1 MSPGL
6 WLLVALGAVALA
18 GWAYGTR
25 EERVAGRTGPAA
37 VRAVAVFLILGGLA
51 LPALRDSG
59 VGMPERVVLLDISRS
74 MTLPVRA
81 GEAGGATRFDSAL
94 ALLPALA
101 PDRIYLFGVRP
112 IPARLDS
119 LPALGATHDASRLEP
134 ALQAARLGGAD
145 SVWVLTDGELTDR
158 GAARETAA
166 GLSLGVRELRVAAA
180 EPRVA
185 LAALRVPERARAG
198 DTVRATLEFH
208 AGGGPA
214 GGGSAGGGSA
224 GGGEVPDSVS
234 FQLEREGTVVAT
246 VRAPRPAPGRTGRA
260 QLTFVPRDEGAGP
273 VWRRYEAVLVDPPD
287 PFGVSGRTGAWIE
300 VSESSAGAV
309 LVSLAPDWEAR
320 FLVPALDRLVLG
332 GARGYLRLADD
343 RFLEMG
349 AGPRV
354 VEASRVR
361 EAARGARLLAV
372 QAAPDELPPWLAGAL
387 RTHARTLFLTGG
399 PGDVPGV
406 EARVTGPLPG
416 EWYPAG
422 PVPASPSAALLAE
435 ADLDILP
442 PVRELYA
449 VEPAGRWSVI
459 NASRNRRG
467 EGRPLLTAGEDGT
480 RRWALSA
487 AADWWRWSLRG
498 DEPRRVYEG
507 VFSGIVGWLV
517 EDAAPRLASLLR
529 TPAPG
534 EPPVW
539 RIRPGSSDLTIVLR
553 DETDAEAWSA
563 SVADP
568 PAEVVGP
575 GLPAGRYEVLV
586 TATGPEGPVELRRPV
601 DVEPDPGEFLPAP
614 PSEPMVIAAQ
624 PSSRATVEVRS
635 PRPVW
640 PFLLAVLLLCGEW
653 VWRHRIGLR

>member
-37 VRAVAVFLILGGLA
+37 VRAVAVFLILGALA
-51 LPALRDSG
+51 LPALRGSG
-59 VGMPERVVLLDISRS
+59 VGAPERVVLLDISRS

-81 GEAGGATRFDSAL
+81 ADAGGTTRLDSAL
-94 ALLPALA
+94 ALLPELA
-101 PDRIYLFGVRP
+101 PDRIYLFGDRP
-112 IPARLDS
+112 VPARIDS
-119 LPALGATHDASRLEP
+119 LDTLVARHGASRLEP

-145 SVWVLTDGELTDR
+145 SVWVLTDGALADR

-166 GLSLGVRELRVAAA
+166 GLGLGVRELRVADVG
-180 EPRVA
+180 PRVA
-185 LAALRVPERARAG
+185 LAALRAPERARAG
-198 DTVRATLEFH
+198 DTVRAMLEFR
-208 AGGGPA
+208 A
-214 GGGSAGGGSA
+214 GGGSG
-224 GGGEVPDSVS
+224 GGGELPDSVS
-234 FQLEREGTVVAT
+234 FQLEREGTVVAA

-260 QLTFVPRDEGAGP
+260 QIDFVPRDEGARP
-273 VWRRYEAVLVDPPD
+273 SWRRYEAVLVDPPD
-287 PFGVSGRTGAWIE
+287 PFGVAGRTGAWIE

-332 GARGYLRLADD
+332 GARGYLSLADG

-349 AGPRV
+349 AGPRI
-354 VEASRVR
+354 VETSRVR
-361 EAARGARLLAV
+361 EAVRGARLLAV
-372 QAAPDELPPWLAGAL
+372 QAAPEDLPPWLAGAL
-387 RTHARTLFLTGG
+387 GAHARTLFFAGG
-399 PGDVPGV
+399 PGEVPGAG
-406 EARVTGPLPG
+406 ARVTGPLPG
-416 EWYPAG
+416 EWYAAG

-435 ADLDILP
+435 ADLDLLP

-449 VEPAGRWSVI
+449 VEPAGRWSVL

-467 EGRPLLTAGEDGT
+467 EGRPLLTAGEDGM

-487 AADWWRWSLRG
+487 ASDWWRWSLRG
-498 DEPRRVYEG
+498 GEPRRVYEG
-507 VFSGIVGWLV
+507 VFSGIVGWLA
-517 EDAAPRLASLLR
+517 EDATPRLASLVR

-539 RIRPGSSDLTIVLR
+539 RIRPGSSDLTIRLL
-553 DETDAEAWSA
+553 DETGAEVWREA
-563 SVADP
+563 VADP
-568 PAEVVGP
+568 PAEVAGP
-575 GLPAGRYEVLV
+575 GLPPGRYEVLV

-601 DVEPDPGEFLPAP
+601 DIEPDPREFLPGP
-614 PSEPMVIAAQ
+614 PSEPLAVGAQ
-624 PSSRATVEVRS
+624 PFPRAPVDVRS

-640 PFLLAVLLLCGEW
+640 PFVLAVLLLCGEW

>member
-6 WLLVALGAVALA
+6 WVLVALGAVVLV
-18 GWAYGTR
+18 GWAYGAR
-25 EERVAGRTGPAA
+25 EERVAGRAGPAA
-37 VRAVAVFLILGGLA
+37 VRAVAVFLILGALA

-59 VGMPERVVLLDISRS
+59 VGVPERVVLLDISRS
-74 MTLPVRA
+74 MTLPVGA
-81 GEAGGATRFDSAL
+81 GEAGGTTRLDSAL
-94 ALLPALA
+94 ALLPGLA
-101 PDRIYLFGVRP
+101 PDRIYLFGDRP
-112 IPARLDS
+112 VPARLDS
-119 LPALGATHDASRLEP
+119 LEALAARHDASRLEP

-145 SVWVLTDGELTDR
+145 SVRVLTDGELTDR
-158 GAARETAA
+158 DAARETAA
-166 GLSLGVRELRVAAA
+166 GLGLGVRELRVAAA

-185 LAALRVPERARAG
+185 LAALRAPERARAG

-208 AGGGPA
+208 AGGG
-214 GGGSAGGGSA
+214 S
-224 GGGEVPDSVS
+224 GGEGALPDSVS

-260 QLTFVPRDEGAGP
+260 EVAFVPRDEGAEP
-273 VWRRYEAVLVDPPD
+273 VWRRYEAVLTDPPD

-332 GARGYLRLADD
+332 GARGYLRLADG

-349 AGPRV
+349 ASPRV

-361 EAARGARLLAV
+361 EAVRGARLLAV
-372 QAAPDELPPWLAGAL
+372 QAAPDDLPPWLAGAL
-387 RTHARTLFLTGG
+387 RTHARTLFFVGG

-406 EARVTGPLPG
+406 GARVTGPLPG

-435 ADLDILP
+435 ADLDLLP

-449 VEPAGRWSVI
+449 VEPAGTWSAI
-459 NASRNRRG
+459 DASRNRRG
-467 EGRPLLTAGEDGT
+467 EGRPLLTAGEDGA

-487 AADWWRWSLRG
+487 ASDWWRWSLRG
-498 DEPRRVYEG
+498 NEPRRVYEG

-517 EDAAPRLASLLR
+517 EDATPRLASLVR

-539 RIRPGSSDLTIVLR
+539 RIRPGSSDLTIQVL
-553 DETDAEAWSA
+553 DEAGAEVWSD

-568 PAEVVGP
+568 PAEVAGT

-586 TATGPEGPVELRRPV
+586 TATGPEGRVGLRRPV
-601 DVEPDPGEFLPAP
+601 HVEPDPREFLPGP
-614 PSEPMVIAAQ
+614 PSEPLAIVAQ
-624 PSSRATVEVRS
+624 PSPRPPAEVRS

>member
-1 MSPGL
+1 MNPGL
-6 WLLVALGAVALA
+6 WVLVALGAVALA

-25 EERVAGRTGPAA
+25 EERVAGRAGPAA
-37 VRAVAVFLILGGLA
+37 VRAAAVFLILGALA

-59 VGMPERVVLLDISRS
+59 VGVPERVVLLDVSRS

-81 GEAGGATRFDSAL
+81 GDDGGSTRLDSAL
-94 ALLPALA
+94 ALLPELA
-101 PDRIYLFGVRP
+101 PDRVYLFGDRP
-112 IPARLDS
+112 VPARLDS
-119 LPALGATHDASRLEP
+119 LDTLGAGHDASRLEP

-158 GAARETAA
+158 DAARETAQ
-166 GLSLGVRELRVAAA
+166 GLGLGVRELRVAAV

-185 LAALRVPERARAG
+185 LAALRAPERTRVG

-208 AGGGPA
+208 AGGGS
-214 GGGSAGGGSA
+214 GGGSVGGSG
-224 GGGEVPDSVS
+224 GGGELPDSVS
-234 FQLEREGTVVAT
+234 FQLEREGTVVT
-246 VRAPRPAPGRTGRA
+246 TMRAPRPAPGRTGRA
-260 QLTFVPRDEGAGP
+260 QIAFVPRDEGARP
-273 VWRRYEAVLVDPPD
+273 AWRRYEAVLTDPPD
-287 PFGVSGRTGAWIE
+287 PFGVSGRAGAWIE
-300 VSESSAGAV
+300 VSEASAGAV
-309 LVSLAPDWEAR
+309 LVSLTPDWEAR

-349 AGPRV
+349 AGPRI

-361 EAARGARLLAV
+361 EAVRGARLLAV
-372 QAAPDELPPWLAGAL
+372 QAAPEDLPPWLAGAL
-387 RTHARTLFLTGG
+387 RAHARTLFFAGG

-406 EARVTGPLPG
+406 GARVTGPLPG

-435 ADLDILP
+435 ADLDLLP

-487 AADWWRWSLRG
+487 ASDWWRWSLRG

-517 EDAAPRLASLLR
+517 EDATPRLASLAR
-529 TPAPG
+529 MPAPG

-539 RIRPGSSDLTIVLR
+539 RIRPGSSDLTIRLL
-553 DETDAEAWSA
+553 DETGAEVWNE
-563 SVADP
+563 SVTDP
-568 PAEVVGP
+568 PAEVAGP
-575 GLPAGRYEVLV
+575 ALPLGRYEALV
-586 TATGPEGPVELRRPV
+586 TATGPEGSVELRRPV
-601 DVEPDPGEFLPAP
+601 DVEPDPREFLPGP
-614 PSEPMVIAAQ
+614 PSEPLAIEAQ
-624 PSSRATVEVRS
+624 PSPRAPAEVRS

>member
-37 VRAVAVFLILGGLA
+37 VRAAALFLILGALA
-51 LPALRDSG
+51 LPALRGGG
-59 VGMPERVVLLDISRS
+59 VGAPERVVLLDISRS

-81 GEAGGATRFDSAL
+81 GEPGGATRLDSAL

-101 PDRIYLFGVRP
+101 PDRIYLFGDRP
-112 IPARLDS
+112 VPARLDS
-119 LPALGATHDASRLEP
+119 LDTLGASHDASRLEP

-158 GAARETAA
+158 DAAREAAA
-166 GLSLGVRELRVAAA
+166 GLGLGVRELRVAAI

-185 LAALRVPERARAG
+185 LAALRAPERARAG

-208 AGGGPA
+208 AGGGSGD
-214 GGGSAGGGSA
+214 GGGL
-224 GGGEVPDSVS
+224 PDSVS

-246 VRAPRPAPGRTGRA
+246 VRAPRPAAGRTGRA
-260 QLTFVPRDEGAGP
+260 EITFVPREEGAQP
-273 VWRRYEAVLVDPPD
+273 AWRRYEAVLVDPPD
-287 PFGVSGRTGAWIE
+287 PFGVSDRTGAWIE

-320 FLVPALDRLVLG
+320 FIVPALDRLVLG

-349 AGPRV
+349 AGPRI

-361 EAARGARLLAV
+361 EAVRGARLLAV
-372 QAAPDELPPWLAGAL
+372 HASPDDLPPWLAGAL
-387 RTHARTLFLTGG
+387 RTHARTLFFAGG

-406 EARVTGPLPG
+406 GARVTGPLPG

-435 ADLDILP
+435 ADLDLLP

-487 AADWWRWSLRG
+487 ASDWWRWSLRG
-498 DEPRRVYEG
+498 NEPRRVYEG

-517 EDAAPRLASLLR
+517 EDATPRLASLAR

-534 EPPVW
+534 EPQVW
-539 RIRPGSSDLTIVLR
+539 RIRPGSSDLKVQLLDGTG
-553 DETDAEAWSA
+553 AEVWSD

-568 PAEVVGP
+568 PAELVGP
-575 GLPAGRYEVLV
+575 GLPPGRYDVIV
-586 TATGPEGPVELRRPV
+586 TATGPEGSVELRRPV
-601 DVEPDPGEFLPAP
+601 DVEPDPREFLPGP
-614 PSEPMVIAAQ
+614 PSEPLAIGAQ
-624 PSSRATVEVRS
+624 PSPRAPVEVRS

>member
-37 VRAVAVFLILGGLA
+37 VRAVAVFLILGALA
-51 LPALRDSG
+51 LPALRGSG

-81 GEAGGATRFDSAL
+81 GEPGGATRLDSAL
-94 ALLPALA
+94 ALLPELA
-101 PDRIYLFGVRP
+101 PDRVYLFGDRP
-112 IPARLDS
+112 VPARLDS
-119 LPALGATHDASRLEP
+119 LDALGATHDASRLEP

-158 GAARETAA
+158 DAARETAT
-166 GLSLGVRELRVAAA
+166 GLGLGLRELRVAAI

-185 LAALRVPERARAG
+185 LAALQTPERARAG
-198 DTVRATLEFH
+198 DTVRATLEFR
-208 AGGGPA
+208 AGGGP
-214 GGGSAGGGSA
+214 
-224 GGGEVPDSVS
+224 GGEGGLPDSVS
-234 FQLEREGTVVAT
+234 FQLERDGTVIAV
-246 VRAPRPAPGRTGRA
+246 VRASRPAAGRTGRA
-260 QLTFVPRDEGAGP
+260 QITFVPRDEGAESA
-273 VWRRYEAVLVDPPD
+273 WRRYEAVLVDPPD

-320 FLVPALDRLVLG
+320 FLVPALDRLILG
-332 GARGYLRLADD
+332 GARGYLRLADG

-349 AGPRV
+349 ASPRI

-361 EAARGARLLAV
+361 EAAQGARLLAV
-372 QAAPDELPPWLAGAL
+372 QASPEDLPPWLAGAL
-387 RTHARTLFLTGG
+387 RTHARTLFFTGG
-399 PGDVPGV
+399 PGEVPGV
-406 EARVTGPLPG
+406 GARVTGPLPG

-435 ADLDILP
+435 ADLDLLP

-517 EDAAPRLASLLR
+517 EDATPRLASLVR

-534 EPPVW
+534 EPQVW
-539 RIRPGSSDLTIVLR
+539 RIRPGSADLTIRLL
-553 DETDAEAWSA
+553 DETGAEVWSE
-563 SVADP
+563 SIADP
-568 PAEVVGP
+568 PAEIVGP
-575 GLPAGRYEVLV
+575 GLPPGRYEALL
-586 TATGPEGPVELRRPV
+586 TATGPDGSVELGRPV
-601 DVEPDPGEFLPAP
+601 DIEPDPREFLPAP
-614 PSEPMVIAAQ
+614 PSEPLAIGAQ
-624 PSSRATVEVRS
+624 PSPRAPVEVRS

>member
-37 VRAVAVFLILGGLA
+37 IRAAALFLILGALA
-51 LPALRDSG
+51 LPALRGGG
-59 VGMPERVVLLDISRS
+59 VGVPERVVLLDISRS
-74 MTLPVRA
+74 MTLPLRA
-81 GEAGGATRFDSAL
+81 EEPGGATRLDSAL
-94 ALLPALA
+94 AFLPELA
-101 PDRIYLFGVRP
+101 PDRIYLFGDRP
-112 IPARLDS
+112 VPARLDS
-119 LPALGATHDASRLEP
+119 LDALGATHDASRLEP

-158 GAARETAA
+158 DAARETAA
-166 GLSLGVRELRVAAA
+166 GLGLGVRELRVAAI

-185 LAALRVPERARAG
+185 LAALRAPERARAG

-208 AGGGPA
+208 AGGESD
-214 GGGSAGGGSA
+214 GGGGL
-224 GGGEVPDSVS
+224 PDSVS

-246 VRAPRPAPGRTGRA
+246 LRAPRPAAGRTGRA
-260 QLTFVPRDEGAGP
+260 EVAFVPRDEGAEP
-273 VWRRYEAVLVDPPD
+273 AWRRYEAVLVDPPD
-287 PFGVSGRTGAWIE
+287 PLGVSERTGAWIE

-349 AGPRV
+349 ASPRI

-361 EAARGARLLAV
+361 EAVRGARLLAV
-372 QAAPDELPPWLAGAL
+372 QASPDDLPPWLAGAL
-387 RTHARTLFLTGG
+387 RTHARTLFFAGG

-406 EARVTGPLPG
+406 GARVTGPLPG

-435 ADLDILP
+435 VDLDLLP

-459 NASRNRRG
+459 NASRSRRG

-487 AADWWRWSLRG
+487 ASDWWRWSLRG

-517 EDAAPRLASLLR
+517 EDATPRLASLAR

-534 EPPVW
+534 EPQIW
-539 RIRPGSSDLTIVLR
+539 RIRPGSSDLAIRLL
-553 DETDAEAWSA
+553 DETGAEVWSE
-563 SVADP
+563 STADP
-568 PAEVVGP
+568 PDELVGP
-575 GLPAGRYEVLV
+575 GLPPGRYEARV
-586 TATGPEGPVELRRPV
+586 TATGPEGSVELRRPV
-601 DVEPDPGEFLPAP
+601 DIEPDPREFLPGP
-614 PSEPMVIAAQ
+614 PSEPMAIGAQ
-624 PSSRATVEVRS
+624 PSLRAPVEVRS

-640 PFLLAVLLLCGEW
+640 PFLLAVLLLCAEW

>member
-25 EERVAGRTGPAA
+25 EERVAGRMGPAA
-37 VRAVAVFLILGGLA
+37 VRAAAVFLILGALA
-51 LPALRDSG
+51 LPALRGSG
-59 VGMPERVVLLDISRS
+59 VGTPERVVLLDVSRS

-81 GEAGGATRFDSAL
+81 GDTAGATRLDSAL
-94 ALLPALA
+94 ALLPELA
-101 PDRIYLFGVRP
+101 PDRIYLFGDRP
-112 IPARLDS
+112 LAARLDS
-119 LPALGATHDASRLEP
+119 LDALGATHDASRLEP

-158 GAARETAA
+158 DAARETAT
-166 GLSLGVRELRVAAA
+166 GLGFGVRELRVAAI

-185 LAALRVPERARAG
+185 LAALQTPERARAG

-208 AGGGPA
+208 AGGGSGDE
-214 GGGSAGGGSA
+214 GGL
-224 GGGEVPDSVS
+224 PDSVS
-234 FQLEREGTVVAT
+234 FQLEREGEVVAT
-246 VRAPRPAPGRTGRA
+246 VRASRPAAGRTGRA
-260 QLTFVPRDEGAGP
+260 QITFVPRDEGAESA
-273 VWRRYEAVLVDPPD
+273 WRRYEAVLVDPPD
-287 PFGVSGRTGAWIE
+287 PFGVSNRTGAWIE

-332 GARGYLRLADD
+332 GARGYLRLADG

-349 AGPRV
+349 AGPRI

-361 EAARGARLLAV
+361 EAVQGARLLAV
-372 QAAPDELPPWLAGAL
+372 QASPEDLPPWLAGAL
-387 RTHARTLFLTGG
+387 RAHARTLFFAGG
-399 PGDVPGV
+399 PGEVPGAG
-406 EARVTGPLPG
+406 ARVTGPLPG

-435 ADLDILP
+435 ADLDLLP

-467 EGRPLLTAGEDGT
+467 EGRPLLTADEDGT

-498 DEPRRVYEG
+498 DEPRSVYEG

-517 EDAAPRLASLLR
+517 EDATPRLASLVR

-534 EPPVW
+534 EPQVW
-539 RIRPGSSDLTIVLR
+539 RIRPGSADLAIRLL
-553 DETDAEAWSA
+553 DETGTEVWSE
-563 SVADP
+563 SIADP
-568 PAEVVGP
+568 PAEIVGP
-575 GLPAGRYEVLV
+575 GLPPGRYEALV
-586 TATGPEGPVELRRPV
+586 TATGPDGPVELARPV
-601 DVEPDPGEFLPAP
+601 DVKPDPREFLPGP
-614 PSEPMVIAAQ
+614 PSEPLAIGAQ
-624 PSSRATVEVRS
+624 PSPRPPVEVRS

>member
-25 EERVAGRTGPAA
+25 EERVAGRMGPAA
-37 VRAVAVFLILGGLA
+37 VRAAAVFLILGALA
-51 LPALRDSG
+51 LPALRGSG
-59 VGMPERVVLLDISRS
+59 VGMPERVVLLDVSRS

-81 GEAGGATRFDSAL
+81 GDTGGATRLDSAL
-94 ALLPALA
+94 ALLPELA
-101 PDRIYLFGVRP
+101 PDRVYLFGDRP
-112 IPARLDS
+112 LPARLDS
-119 LPALGATHDASRLEP
+119 LHALAATHDASRLEP

-145 SVWVLTDGELTDR
+145 SVWVLTDGEWTDR
-158 GAARETAA
+158 DAARETAT
-166 GLSLGVRELRVAAA
+166 GLGLGVRELRVASI

-185 LAALRVPERARAG
+185 LAALQTPERARAG

-208 AGGGPA
+208 AGGG
-214 GGGSAGGGSA
+214 S
-224 GGGEVPDSVS
+224 GGEGGLPDSVS

-246 VRAPRPAPGRTGRA
+246 VRASRPAAGRTGRA
-260 QLTFVPRDEGAGP
+260 QVTFVPRDEGAESA
-273 VWRRYEAVLVDPPD
+273 WRRYEAVLVDPPD

-332 GARGYLRLADD
+332 GARGYLRLADG
-343 RFLEMG
+343 RYLEMG
-349 AGPRV
+349 AGPRI

-361 EAARGARLLAV
+361 EAAQGARLLAV
-372 QAAPDELPPWLAGAL
+372 QASPEDLPPWLAGAL
-387 RTHARTLFLTGG
+387 RAHARTLFFTGG
-399 PGDVPGV
+399 PGEVPGV
-406 EARVTGPLPG
+406 GARVTGPLPG

-435 ADLDILP
+435 ADLDLLP

-487 AADWWRWSLRG
+487 AVDWWRWSLRG

-517 EDAAPRLASLLR
+517 EDATPRLASLVR

-534 EPPVW
+534 EPQVW
-539 RIRPGSSDLTIVLR
+539 RIRPGSADLTIRLL
-553 DETDAEAWSA
+553 DETGTEAWSE
-563 SVADP
+563 SIADP
-568 PAEVVGP
+568 PAEIVGP
-575 GLPAGRYEVLV
+575 GLPPGRYEALV
-586 TATGPEGPVELRRPV
+586 TATGPDGPVELARPV
-601 DVEPDPGEFLPAP
+601 DVEPDPRGFLPGP
-614 PSEPMVIAAQ
+614 PSEPLAIGAQ
-624 PSSRATVEVRS
+624 PSPRPPVEVRS

-640 PFLLAVLLLCGEW
+640 PFLLAVLLLCGEG

>member
-37 VRAVAVFLILGGLA
+37 VRAVAVFLILGALA
-51 LPALRDSG
+51 LPALRGSG
-59 VGMPERVVLLDISRS
+59 VGMPERVVLLDVSRS

-81 GEAGGATRFDSAL
+81 GDTGGTTRLDSAL
-94 ALLPALA
+94 ALLPELA
-101 PDRIYLFGVRP
+101 PDRIYLFGDRP
-112 IPARLDS
+112 VPARLDS
-119 LPALGATHDASRLEP
+119 LDAVGATHDGSRLEP

-145 SVWVLTDGELTDR
+145 SVRVLTDGELTDR
-158 GAARETAA
+158 DAARETAT
-166 GLSLGVRELRVAAA
+166 GLGLGVRELRVAAG

-185 LAALRVPERARAG
+185 LAALQTPERARAG

-208 AGGGPA
+208 AGGGS
-214 GGGSAGGGSA
+214 GSGEA
-224 GGGEVPDSVS
+224 GGGEGLPDSVS

-246 VRAPRPAPGRTGRA
+246 VRASRPAAGRTGRA
-260 QLTFVPRDEGAGP
+260 QVTFVPRDEGAESA
-273 VWRRYEAVLVDPPD
+273 WRRYEAVLVDPPD
-287 PFGVSGRTGAWIE
+287 PFGVSNRTGAWIE

-332 GARGYLRLADD
+332 GARGYLRLADG

-349 AGPRV
+349 AAPRI

-361 EAARGARLLAV
+361 EAVQGARLLAV
-372 QAAPDELPPWLAGAL
+372 QASPEDLPPWLAGAL
-387 RTHARTLFLTGG
+387 RAHARTLFFAGG
-399 PGDVPGV
+399 PGEVPGV
-406 EARVTGPLPG
+406 GARVTGPLPG

-435 ADLDILP
+435 ADLDLLP

-498 DEPRRVYEG
+498 DEPRGVYEG

-517 EDAAPRLASLLR
+517 EDATPRLASLVR

-534 EPPVW
+534 EPQVW
-539 RIRPGSSDLTIVLR
+539 RIRPGSADLAIRLL
-553 DETDAEAWSA
+553 DETGTEVWSE
-563 SVADP
+563 SIADP
-568 PAEVVGP
+568 PAEMVGP
-575 GLPAGRYEVLV
+575 GLPPGRYEALV
-586 TATGPEGPVELRRPV
+586 TATGPDGPVELRRPV
-601 DVEPDPGEFLPAP
+601 DVEPDSREFLPGP
-614 PSEPMVIAAQ
+614 PSELLAIGAQ
-624 PSSRATVEVRS
+624 PSPRAPVDVRS

-640 PFLLAVLLLCGEW
+640 PLLLAVLLLCGEW

>member
-6 WLLVALGAVALA
+6 WVLVALGAVALA
-18 GWAYGTR
+18 GWAYGAR
-25 EERVAGRTGPAA
+25 EERVAGRAGPAA
-37 VRAVAVFLILGGLA
+37 VRAVAVFLILGALA

-59 VGMPERVVLLDISRS
+59 VGAPERVVLLDISRS

-81 GEAGGATRFDSAL
+81 GDAGGATRLDSAL
-94 ALLPALA
+94 ALLPGLA
-101 PDRIYLFGVRP
+101 PDRIYLFGDRP
-112 IPARLDS
+112 VPARLDS
-119 LPALGATHDASRLEP
+119 LDALGAEHDASRLEP

-145 SVWVLTDGELTDR
+145 SVWVLTDGEVTDR
-158 GAARETAA
+158 DAARETAT
-166 GLSLGVRELRVAAA
+166 GLGLGVRELRVAAA

-185 LAALRVPERARAG
+185 LVALQAPERARAG

-208 AGGGPA
+208 AGGGS
-214 GGGSAGGGSA
+214 GGGNELS
-224 GGGEVPDSVS
+224 DSVS
-234 FQLEREGTVVAT
+234 FQLEREGTVVAS

-260 QLTFVPRDEGAGP
+260 RIAFVPRDEGAGP
-273 VWRRYEAVLVDPPD
+273 VWRRYEAVLTDPPN
-287 PFGVSGRTGAWIE
+287 PFDVAGRVGAWIE

-320 FLVPALDRLVLG
+320 FLIPALDRLVLG
-332 GARGYLRLADD
+332 GARGYLLLADG

-349 AGPRV
+349 AGPRI
-354 VEASRVR
+354 VEESRVR
-361 EAARGARLLAV
+361 EAVRGARLLAV
-372 QAAPDELPPWLAGAL
+372 QAPPEDLPPWLAGAL
-387 RTHARTLFLTGG
+387 RTHARTLFLAEG

-406 EARVTGPLPG
+406 GARVTGPLPG

-435 ADLDILP
+435 ADLDLLP

-449 VEPAGRWSVI
+449 VEPAGTWSVI

-487 AADWWRWSLRG
+487 ASDWWRWSLRG
-498 DEPRRVYEG
+498 NEPRRVYEG

-517 EDAAPRLASLLR
+517 EDATPRLASLVR

-539 RIRPGSSDLTIVLR
+539 RIRPGSSDLVIQVL
-553 DETDAEAWSA
+553 DEAGAEVWSD
-563 SVADP
+563 SIQDP
-568 PAEVVGP
+568 PAEVAGP
-575 GLPAGRYEVLV
+575 GLAAGRYDVLV

-601 DVEPDPGEFLPAP
+601 DVEPDPREFLPGP
-614 PSEPMVIAAQ
+614 PSEPLAIAAQ
-624 PSSRATVEVRS
+624 PSPRPPVDVRS

>member
-6 WLLVALGAVALA
+6 WFLVALGAVVLA
-18 GWAYGTR
+18 GWAYGAR
-25 EERVAGRTGPAA
+25 EERVAGRAGPAA
-37 VRAVAVFLILGGLA
+37 VRAVAVFLILGALA

-59 VGMPERVVLLDISRS
+59 VGAPERVVLLDISRS

-81 GEAGGATRFDSAL
+81 GDAGGATRLDSAL
-94 ALLPALA
+94 ALLPGLA
-101 PDRIYLFGVRP
+101 PDRIYLFGDRP
-112 IPARLDS
+112 VPARLDS
-119 LPALGATHDASRLEP
+119 LEALGATHEASRLEP

-145 SVWVLTDGELTDR
+145 SVWVLTDGEWTDR
-158 GAARETAA
+158 GAARETAT
-166 GLSLGVRELRVAAA
+166 GLGLGVRELRVAAA

-185 LAALRVPERARAG
+185 LAALRAPERVRAG

-208 AGGGPA
+208 AGGG
-214 GGGSAGGGSA
+214 S
-224 GGGEVPDSVS
+224 GGEGELPDTVS
-234 FQLEREGTVVAT
+234 FQLEHEGAVVAT
-246 VRAPRPAPGRTGRA
+246 GRAPRPAPGRTGRA
-260 QLTFVPRDEGAGP
+260 QIPFVPHDGGAGP
-273 VWRRYEAVLVDPPD
+273 AWRRYEAVLTDPPD
-287 PFGVSGRTGAWIE
+287 PFGVSGRTGTWIE

-349 AGPRV
+349 SGPRV
-354 VEASRVR
+354 VEAARVR
-361 EAARGARLLAV
+361 EAVRGARLLAV
-372 QAAPDELPPWLAGAL
+372 QASPDDLPPWLAGAL
-387 RTHARTLFLTGG
+387 RTHARTLFFAGG

-406 EARVTGPLPG
+406 GARVTGPLPG
-416 EWYPAG
+416 EWYAAG

-435 ADLDILP
+435 ADLDLLP

-449 VEPAGRWSVI
+449 VEPAGTWSVV

-487 AADWWRWSLRG
+487 ASDWWRWALRG

-517 EDAAPRLASLLR
+517 EDATPRLASLVR

-534 EPPVW
+534 EPPAW
-539 RIRPGSSDLTIVLR
+539 RIRPGSSDLAIQVLDEAGAEVWSETI
-553 DETDAEAWSA
+553 
-563 SVADP
+563 ADP
-568 PAEVVGP
+568 PAEVVGAA
-575 GLPAGRYEVLV
+575 LPAGRYEVLV

-601 DVEPDPGEFLPAP
+601 DVEPDPREFLPGP
-614 PSEPMVIAAQ
+614 PSEPLAIAAQ
-624 PSSRATVEVRS
+624 PSPRPPVDVRS

>member
-25 EERVAGRTGPAA
+25 EERVAGRMGPAA
-37 VRAVAVFLILGGLA
+37 VRAVAVFLILGALA
-51 LPALRDSG
+51 LPALRGSG
-59 VGMPERVVLLDISRS
+59 VGTPERVVLLDISRS

-81 GEAGGATRFDSAL
+81 GGIGGATRLDSAL
-94 ALLPALA
+94 ALLPELA
-101 PDRIYLFGVRP
+101 PDRIYLFGDRP
-112 IPARLDS
+112 VPARLDS
-119 LPALGATHDASRLEP
+119 LDALGATHDASRLEP

-158 GAARETAA
+158 DAARETAT
-166 GLSLGVRELRVAAA
+166 GLGLGVRELRVASI

-185 LAALRVPERARAG
+185 LAALQTPERARAG

-208 AGGGPA
+208 AGGGPGDE
-214 GGGSAGGGSA
+214 GG
-224 GGGEVPDSVS
+224 VPDSVS

-246 VRAPRPAPGRTGRA
+246 VRASRPAAGRTGRA
-260 QLTFVPRDEGAGP
+260 QITFVPRDEGAESA
-273 VWRRYEAVLVDPPD
+273 WRRYEAVLVDPPD
-287 PFGVSGRTGAWIE
+287 PFGVSNRTGAWIE

-332 GARGYLRLADD
+332 GARGYLRLADG
-343 RFLEMG
+343 RFLELG
-349 AGPRV
+349 AGPRI

-361 EAARGARLLAV
+361 EAVQGARLLAV
-372 QAAPDELPPWLAGAL
+372 QASPDDLPPWLAGAL
-387 RTHARTLFLTGG
+387 RAHARTLFFTGG
-399 PGDVPGV
+399 PGEVPGV
-406 EARVTGPLPG
+406 GARVTGPLPG

-435 ADLDILP
+435 ADLDLLP

-467 EGRPLLTAGEDGT
+467 EGRPLLTADEDGT
-480 RRWALSA
+480 RRWALST

-498 DEPRRVYEG
+498 DEPRSVYEG

-517 EDAAPRLASLLR
+517 EDATPRLASLVR

-534 EPPVW
+534 EPQVW
-539 RIRPGSSDLTIVLR
+539 RIRPGSADLAIRLL
-553 DETDAEAWSA
+553 DETGTEVWSE
-563 SVADP
+563 SIADP

-575 GLPAGRYEVLV
+575 GLPPGRYEALV
-586 TATGPEGPVELRRPV
+586 TATGPDGPVELARPV
-601 DVEPDPGEFLPAP
+601 DVEPDPREFLPGP
-614 PSEPMVIAAQ
+614 PSEPLAIGAQ
-624 PSSRATVEVRS
+624 PSPRPPVEVRS

>member
-37 VRAVAVFLILGGLA
+37 VRAVAVFLILGALA
-51 LPALRDSG
+51 LPALRGSG
-59 VGMPERVVLLDISRS
+59 VGMPERVVLLDVSRS

-81 GEAGGATRFDSAL
+81 GNTGGATRLDSAL
-94 ALLPALA
+94 ALLPELA
-101 PDRIYLFGVRP
+101 PDRIYLFGDRP
-112 IPARLDS
+112 VPARLDS
-119 LPALGATHDASRLEP
+119 LDALGATHDASRLEP

-158 GAARETAA
+158 DAARETAT
-166 GLSLGVRELRVAAA
+166 GLGLGVRELRVAAG

-185 LAALRVPERARAG
+185 LAALQTPERARAG

-208 AGGGPA
+208 AGGGSGGGEA
-214 GGGSAGGGSA
+214 GGGGGL
-224 GGGEVPDSVS
+224 PDSVS

-246 VRAPRPAPGRTGRA
+246 VRAPRPAAGRTGRA
-260 QLTFVPRDEGAGP
+260 QITFVPRDEGAESA
-273 VWRRYEAVLVDPPD
+273 WRRYEAVLVDPPD
-287 PFGVSGRTGAWIE
+287 PFGVSNRTGAWIE

-332 GARGYLRLADD
+332 GARGYLRLADG

-349 AGPRV
+349 AAPRI

-361 EAARGARLLAV
+361 EAVQGARLLAV
-372 QAAPDELPPWLAGAL
+372 QASPEDLPPWLAGAL
-387 RTHARTLFLTGG
+387 RAHARTLFFTGG
-399 PGDVPGV
+399 PGEVPGV
-406 EARVTGPLPG
+406 GARVTGPLPG

-435 ADLDILP
+435 ADLDLLP

-467 EGRPLLTAGEDGT
+467 EGRPLLTAGEEGT

-498 DEPRRVYEG
+498 DEPRSVYEG

-517 EDAAPRLASLLR
+517 EDATPRLASLVR

-534 EPPVW
+534 EPQVW
-539 RIRPGSSDLTIVLR
+539 RIRPGSADLTIRLL
-553 DETDAEAWSA
+553 DETGTEAWSE
-563 SVADP
+563 SIADP
-568 PAEVVGP
+568 PAEIVVP
-575 GLPAGRYEVLV
+575 GLPPGRYEALV
-586 TATGPEGPVELRRPV
+586 TATGPDGPVELGRPV
-601 DVEPDPGEFLPAP
+601 DVEPDPREFLPGP
-614 PSEPMVIAAQ
+614 PSEPLAIGAQ
-624 PSSRATVEVRS
+624 PSPRAPVDVRS

-640 PFLLAVLLLCGEW
+640 PLLLAVLLLCGEW

>member
-1 MSPGL
+1 LSPGL
-6 WLLVALGAVALA
+6 WFLVALAAVAFA
-18 GWAYGTR
+18 GWAYGAR
-25 EERVAGRTGPAA
+25 EERVAGRAGPAA
-37 VRAVAVFLILGGLA
+37 VRAVAVFLILGALA

-59 VGMPERVVLLDISRS
+59 VGAPERVVLLDVSRS

-81 GEAGGATRFDSAL
+81 GDPGATRLDSAL
-94 ALLPALA
+94 ALLPGLA
-101 PDRIYLFGVRP
+101 PDRIYLFGDRP
-112 IPARLDS
+112 VPVRLDS
-119 LPALGATHDASRLEP
+119 LDTLGAEHDASRLEP

-145 SVWVLTDGELTDR
+145 SVRVLTDGELTDR
-158 GAARETAA
+158 DAARETAA
-166 GLSLGVRELRVAAA
+166 GLGLGVRELRVAAA

-185 LAALRVPERARAG
+185 LAALRAPERARAG
-198 DTVRATLEFH
+198 DTVRATLEFR
-208 AGGGPA
+208 A
-214 GGGSAGGGSA
+214 GGGSG
-224 GGGEVPDSVS
+224 GGGELPDSVS

-246 VRAPRPAPGRTGRA
+246 VRASRPAPGRTGRA
-260 QLTFVPRDEGAGP
+260 QIAFVPRDEAGQP
-273 VWRRYEAVLVDPPD
+273 AWRRYEAVLIDPPD
-287 PFGVSGRTGAWIE
+287 PFGVSGRAGAWIE

-309 LVSLAPDWEAR
+309 LVSLAPNWEAR
-320 FLVPALDRLVLG
+320 FLIPALDRLVLG
-332 GARGYLRLADD
+332 GARGYLSLADG

-361 EAARGARLLAV
+361 EAVRGARLLAV
-372 QAAPDELPPWLAGAL
+372 QAPPADLPPWLAGAL
-387 RTHARTLFLTGG
+387 RTHERTLFLTAG

-406 EARVTGPLPG
+406 GARVTGPLPG

-435 ADLDILP
+435 ADLDLLP

-449 VEPAGRWSVI
+449 VEPGGTWSVI
-459 NASRNRRG
+459 DASRNRRG

-487 AADWWRWSLRG
+487 ASDWWRWALRG
-498 DEPRRVYEG
+498 NEPRRVYEG
-507 VFSGIVGWLV
+507 VFGGIVGWLV
-517 EDAAPRLASLLR
+517 EDATPRLASLAR

-539 RIRPGSSDLTIVLR
+539 RIRPGSSDLTIQVL
-553 DETDAEAWSA
+553 DEAGAEVWSE

-575 GLPAGRYEVLV
+575 GLPAGRYDVLV

-601 DVEPDPGEFLPAP
+601 DVEPDPREFLPEP
-614 PSEPMVIAAQ
+614 PSEPLAIGAQ
-624 PSSRATVEVRS
+624 PSPRAPVDVRS

-640 PFLLAVLLLCGEW
+640 PFFLAVLLLCGEW

>member
-6 WLLVALGAVALA
+6 WFLVALGAVALA
-18 GWAYGTR
+18 GWAYGAR
-25 EERVAGRTGPAA
+25 EERVAGRAGPAA
-37 VRAVAVFLILGGLA
+37 VRAAAVFLILGALA

-59 VGMPERVVLLDISRS
+59 VGAPERVVLLDISRS

-81 GEAGGATRFDSAL
+81 GDAGGATRLDSAL
-94 ALLPALA
+94 ALLPGLA
-101 PDRIYLFGVRP
+101 PDRVYLFGDRP
-112 IPARLDS
+112 VPARLDS
-119 LPALGATHDASRLEP
+119 LDALDALGATHDASRLEP

-158 GAARETAA
+158 DAARETAT
-166 GLSLGVRELRVAAA
+166 GLGLGVRELRVAAV

-185 LAALRVPERARAG
+185 LAALRAPERARAG

-208 AGGGPA
+208 AGGGPGDGGP
-214 GGGSAGGGSA
+214 GGGGGL
-224 GGGEVPDSVS
+224 PDSVS
-234 FQLEREGTVVAT
+234 FELEREGTVVAT

-260 QLTFVPRDEGAGP
+260 EVTFVPRDEGAGP
-273 VWRRYEAVLVDPPD
+273 VWRRYEAVLTDPPD
-287 PFGVSGRTGAWIE
+287 PFGVSGRTGAWTE

-332 GARGYLRLADD
+332 GARGYLRLADG

-361 EAARGARLLAV
+361 EAVRGARLLAV
-372 QAAPDELPPWLAGAL
+372 QAPPDDLPPWLSGAL
-387 RTHARTLFLTGG
+387 RTHARTLFFAGG
-399 PGDVPGV
+399 PGDVPGAEV
-406 EARVTGPLPG
+406 RITGPLPG

-435 ADLDILP
+435 ADLDLLP
-442 PVRELYA
+442 PVGELYA
-449 VEPAGRWSVI
+449 VEPAGTWSAI

-467 EGRPLLTAGEDGT
+467 EGRSLLTAGEDGT

-487 AADWWRWSLRG
+487 ASDWWRWSLRG
-498 DEPRRVYEG
+498 NEPRRVYEG

-517 EDAAPRLASLLR
+517 EDATPRLASLVR

-539 RIRPGSSDLTIVLR
+539 RIRPGSSDLTIQVL
-553 DETDAEAWSA
+553 DEAGAEVWSE

-568 PAEVVGP
+568 PAEVAGA

-601 DVEPDPGEFLPAP
+601 DIEPDPREFLPGPA
-614 PSEPMVIAAQ
+614 SEPLAIAAQ
-624 PSSRATVEVRS
+624 PSPRPPVDVRS